1 MKRASCTRR
10 KGIDV
15 SNGDGAFIRLGT
27 EQSNPCTAHI
37 DEMETLEALEVIN
50 DLDHEIVPAVRGV
63 LPDVAQLVDAAFK
76 RMQRGGRLI
85 YMGAGTSGRLGVLDA
100 SECPPT
106 YGVSPDLVIG
116 LIAGGYD
123 ALVRSQE
130 GAEDNAEA
138 GAADLDAL
146 NICELDTVIG
156 LSASGRTPYV
166 IGGLDRA
173 RERGALTGAISCVC
187 GARMSAHAD
196 IPIECVVGPEPIMGS
211 TRMRSGT
218 AQKLICNMISTE
230 LMVKS
235 GKVFGNLMVDLKPT
249 NEKLVNRASRII
261 ATVSGVGM
269 DEAAGLL
276 ADSGYDVKL
285 AICRAISGASE
296 NVCRAELSKADGN
309 VARTIR
315 SLMA

>member
-1 MKRASCTRR
+1 M
-10 KGIDV
+10 
-15 SNGDGAFIRLGT
+15 SNGDGMLVGLGT
-27 EQSNPCTAHI
+27 EQPNPRTAHI
-37 DEMETLEALEVIN
+37 DEMGTLEALELIN
-50 DLDHEIVPAVRGV
+50 DLDHEIAPAVRRI
-63 LPDVAQLVDAAFK
+63 LPAVAQLVDAAYE

-85 YMGAGTSGRLGVLDA
+85 YLGAGTSGRLGVLDA

-130 GAEDNAEA
+130 GAEDSPEA
-138 GAADLDAL
+138 GAADLDAVDV
-146 NICELDTVIG
+146 CERDTVIG
-156 LSASGRTPYV
+156 LAASGRTPYV

-173 RERGALTGAISCVC
+173 RERGALTGAVCCVRN
-187 GARMSAHAD
+187 ARMSAHAD
-196 IPIECVVGPEPIMGS
+196 IPIECAVGPEPIAGS

-230 LMVKS
+230 LMIKL

-249 NEKLVNRASRII
+249 NEKLVDRASRII
-261 ATVSGVGM
+261 STVSGVGM
-269 DEAAGLL
+269 DEAADLL
-276 ADSGYDVKL
+276 VGSGYDVKV

-296 NVCRAELSKADGN
+296 GACRDELLGAGGN
-309 VARTIR
+309 VAKTIR